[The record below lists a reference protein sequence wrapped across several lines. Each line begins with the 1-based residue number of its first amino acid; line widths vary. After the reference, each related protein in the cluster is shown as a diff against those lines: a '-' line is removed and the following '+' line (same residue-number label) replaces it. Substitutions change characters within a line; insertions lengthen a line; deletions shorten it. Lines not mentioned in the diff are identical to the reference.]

1 MTDLI
6 PKEYVNSEMQIH
18 RQLPNS
24 VFYCP
29 HKMLNYLP
37 SPSSILKTAN
47 LWSQADMC
55 SPVTMTGPTSEPCE
69 GLRVTESLSITLMPS
84 GYILCLIFRPF
95 EWLLI
100 PCC

>member
-6 PKEYVNSEMQIH
+6 PKEYVNSEIQIH

-24 VFYCP
+24 IFYCS

-37 SPSSILKTAN
+37 SPSSILKTAH
-47 LWSQADMC
+47 SQAGMP
-55 SPVTMTGPTSEPCE
+55 SPVTISGPTSEPCE
-69 GLRVTESLSITLMPS
+69 GLRVTGSLSIKPMPS
-84 GYILCLIFRPF
+84 GYILCLLFRPF